1 MSTSGFPDHI
11 SNNPSLEVQFFL
23 FSFIIHRKSN
33 DGLIKGSWK
42 PPDAL
47 YNYRR
52 DLALLNRKRVLS
64 CKFDV
69 KLGGR
74 FMAKYQWKWFKKA
87 IFPCLYLVNLST
99 QGNDCSL
106 ITFIRC
112 GAAERAGLAL
122 EKEPFNSILPLF
134 YSSLSLSVWVCFEL
148 VVYEVFIAI
157 FFSIA
162 TLINSI
168 LSLLYSSLSL
178 SVKVCCELVVYEVI
192 IAVFFPITTS
202 FPHRLAFGS
211 HREYSKCHRSLRTP
225 WSTLLEFSKLRCEFK
240 QLRWKAD
247 AQ

>member
-1 MSTSGFPDHI
+1 MKIWCQT
-11 SNNPSLEVQFFL
+11 
-23 FSFIIHRKSN
+23 
-33 DGLIKGSWK
+33 
-42 PPDAL
+42 
-47 YNYRR
+47 
-52 DLALLNRKRVLS
+52 
-64 CKFDV
+64 
-69 KLGGR
+69 LG
-74 FMAKYQWKWFKKA
+74 AVHSQVSKWKWFKKA

-106 ITFIRC
+106 ITFVRC

-148 VVYEVFIAI
+148 VVYEVFITI

-202 FPHRLAFGS
+202 FPHRLAFGP
-211 HREYSKCHRSLRTP
+211 HWE
-225 WSTLLEFSKLRCEFK
+225 
-240 QLRWKAD
+240 
-247 AQ
+247 

>member
-1 MSTSGFPDHI
+1 MKIWCQTRGAVHSQVS
-11 SNNPSLEVQFFL
+11 
-23 FSFIIHRKSN
+23 K
-33 DGLIKGSWK
+33 
-42 PPDAL
+42 
-47 YNYRR
+47 
-52 DLALLNRKRVLS
+52 
-64 CKFDV
+64 
-69 KLGGR
+69 
-74 FMAKYQWKWFKKA
+74 WKWFKKA

-106 ITFIRC
+106 MTFVRC

-202 FPHRLAFGS
+202 FPHCLAFGS
-211 HREYSKCHRSLRTP
+211 HREYTKCHRSLRTP
-225 WSTLLEFSKLRCEFK
+225 WSTLLEFSNSDVNGNSSAEKHSNVRLCHLLSKVHEVP
-240 QLRWKAD
+240 LT
-247 AQ
+247 